1 MIITIIYFLDI
12 SSYYSRSLQAIAH
25 NTMMFSSPS
34 RPQNKYFKFSQLSI
48 AVGLSMCCISAA
60 QAEEQIG
67 TSGNVLP
74 TITMEA
80 QGNWLENA
88 NAEKVHNHAGARTII
103 DRKRLDETAT
113 TSIKDALRQV
123 PGVQV
128 QESNGTGGSDVSL
141 NLGVRGLTSR
151 LSPRSTVLMDGVPLS
166 FAPYGQPQLSMAP
179 VSMGNIE
186 SIDVVRGAGSVRF
199 GPQNVGGIINFAT
212 RSIPKEFAGSIG
224 LTTEY
229 ASSTDQTKFSPNLF
243 VGGTLD
249 NGLGLALLYSGTK
262 GDGYREANNEI
273 DIDDVMLKTSYQ
285 FTDYDGIAVN
295 LHHYEGRGEM
305 PEGLTAAQYAEN
317 PYQSNQSRN
326 YFAGRRSDVSVKYSH
341 KDEMNNFEL
350 LGYYVDSFR
359 TSDLETAIANTANS
373 RISNSPRD
381 YKYFGIE
388 PRYSR
393 AYTLGNMNNEIT
405 IGYRYLEEENSEFS
419 GRTAPYNTLTGTP
432 GTRVPNTTSEGG
444 TKAHAVYIDNRF
456 GVGAWTITPGLRFE
470 SIETHND
477 FTAYQNG
484 VATNSVHPTIKSDEF
499 LPNIAIQYTFN
510 DQWNVF
516 ANAGVSFGPQQYN
529 QLVTARAVNNA
540 NTAFTTLE
548 GLHPEKSNNYEI
560 GTKYLSNG
568 LNAEL
573 TAFYLDFEKELQ
585 LERDS
590 SGNGIWTDLG
600 TTSHKGVELGLAYD
614 FSYLSD
620 ALDGLKLYSN
630 YTFTKAVAEAGEFEG
645 KDLPF
650 YSRHT
655 ANIGLG
661 YKVNQW
667 SVNADMFAQSKQHSP
682 GSDALYQT
690 EESADGKYGDIPGYS
705 TFAVRTAYDFGEQ
718 FHGLKIAGGVKNVF
732 DKQYFTRSTDSTGG
746 KYVGQ
751 PRTFYL
757 QTSFDF

>member
-1 MIITIIYFLDI
+1 MISIRLH
-12 SSYYSRSLQAIAH
+12 LQD
-25 NTMMFSSPS
+25 
-34 RPQNKYFKFSQLSI
+34 RRLFKAKQLSI
-48 AVGLSMCCISAA
+48 AIGLSMSCLTYA
-60 QAEEQIG
+60 QAEELTE
-67 TSGNVLP
+67 TSNNNVLP
-74 TITMEA
+74 TIKLEA
-80 QGNWLENA
+80 QGNWLEDA
-88 NAEKVHNHAGARTII
+88 NAETVHKHAGARTIV
-103 DRKRLDETAT
+103 DRKRLDEVAA
-113 TSIKDALRQV
+113 TSIRDALKQI

-128 QESNGTGGSDVSL
+128 QDSNGTGGSDVSL

-179 VSMGNIE
+179 LSIGNIE
-186 SIDVVRGAGSVRF
+186 SVDVVRGAGSVRF

-212 RSIPKEFAGSIG
+212 RSIPKEFSGTVG

-229 ASSTDQTKFSPNLF
+229 TSGTDQVKYSPNLF

-285 FTDYDGIAVN
+285 FTDYDDIAVN

-305 PEGLTAAQYAEN
+305 PEGLTTAQYAEN

-341 KDEMNNFEL
+341 KDEVNNFEL

-359 TSDLETAIANTANS
+359 TSDLETAIANTSNS

-393 AYTLGNMNNEIT
+393 AYTWGKMNNEVT
-405 IGYRYLEEENSEFS
+405 VGYRYLEEDSSEFS
-419 GRTAPYNTLTGTP
+419 GRTAGYNTQTGTP
-432 GTRVPNTTSEGG
+432 GIRVPNTTSEGG
-444 TKAHAVYIDNRF
+444 TKAHAIYIDNRF
-456 GVGAWTITPGLRFE
+456 GLGAWTITPGLRFE
-470 SIETHND
+470 SIKTHND

-484 VATNSVHPTIKSDEF
+484 VATNAVHPEIKSDEL
-499 LPNIAIQYTFN
+499 LPNIAVQYTFN

-529 QLVTARAVNNA
+529 QLVTARAVNNV

-560 GTKYLSNG
+560 GTKYLGNG

-600 TTSHKGVELGLAYD
+600 ATSHKGVELGLAYD
-614 FSYLSD
+614 FSYLTD
-620 ALDGLKLYSN
+620 ALEGLKLYSN

-655 ANIGLG
+655 ANVGLG
-661 YKVNQW
+661 YKANQW

-682 GSDALYQT
+682 GSDTLYQT
-690 EESADGKYGDIPGYS
+690 EESADGKYGNIPGYS

-718 FHGLKIAGGVKNVF
+718 FHGLKIAGGVKNIF

>member
-393 AYTLGNMNNEIT
+393 AYTLGNLNNEIT
-405 IGYRYLEEENSEFS
+405 IG
-419 GRTAPYNTLTGTP
+419 
-432 GTRVPNTTSEGG
+432 
-444 TKAHAVYIDNRF
+444 
-456 GVGAWTITPGLRFE
+456 
-470 SIETHND
+470 
-477 FTAYQNG
+477 
-484 VATNSVHPTIKSDEF
+484 
-499 LPNIAIQYTFN
+499 
-510 DQWNVF
+510 
-516 ANAGVSFGPQQYN
+516 
-529 QLVTARAVNNA
+529 
-540 NTAFTTLE
+540 
-548 GLHPEKSNNYEI
+548 
-560 GTKYLSNG
+560 
-568 LNAEL
+568 
-573 TAFYLDFEKELQ
+573 
-585 LERDS
+585 
-590 SGNGIWTDLG
+590 
-600 TTSHKGVELGLAYD
+600 
-614 FSYLSD
+614 
-620 ALDGLKLYSN
+620 
-630 YTFTKAVAEAGEFEG
+630 
-645 KDLPF
+645 
-650 YSRHT
+650 
-655 ANIGLG
+655 
-661 YKVNQW
+661 
-667 SVNADMFAQSKQHSP
+667 
-682 GSDALYQT
+682 
-690 EESADGKYGDIPGYS
+690 
-705 TFAVRTAYDFGEQ
+705 
-718 FHGLKIAGGVKNVF
+718 
-732 DKQYFTRSTDSTGG
+732 
-746 KYVGQ
+746 
-751 PRTFYL
+751 
-757 QTSFDF
+757 